1 MKKLFTIIALFAVSL
16 GAAAQTFYEC
26 KDGKY
31 TERSVSEIDS
41 ITFSLPESNPTHVSA
56 NAVDLGLPSGTLWAD
71 RNVGADSP
79 EGYGDYFAWGE
90 TEPKTNYS
98 CSTYKWC
105 NGSFA
110 TLTKYCTERSYGSV
124 DNKTTLEAADDA
136 ATANWGNKW
145 RMPTKDELSELN
157 SKCTWRWTTQNGVE
171 GYKVTGPNGNHIF
184 LPAAGY
190 RGDGDLSYV
199 GSRGYYWSSSLY
211 RATRPSCAWYLYF
224 SFPVDSYLSDSNRCY
239 GHPVRAVL
247 R

>member
-1 MKKLFTIIALFAVSL
+1 MKKLFTIIALLAVSL
-16 GAAAQTFYEC
+16 GAAAQTFYEW

-41 ITFSLPESNPTHVSA
+41 ITFSLPQVPP

-71 RNVGADSP
+71 RNVGAYSP

-90 TEPKTNYS
+90 TEPKRDYS
-98 CSTYKWC
+98 WSTYKWC
-105 NGSFA
+105 NGSEY
-110 TLTKYCTERSYGSV
+110 TLTKYCTESSNGSV

-136 ATANWGNKW
+136 ATANNQW
-145 RMPTKDELSELN
+145 RMPTKAEFFDLRLY
-157 SKCTWRWTTQNGVE
+157 CTWTWITLDGVN

-190 RGDGDLSYV
+190 RDDGYLYDV
-199 GSRGYYWSSSLY
+199 GKGSYYWSSSLNVDY
-211 RATRPSCAWYLYF
+211 PEFAWELYLTK
-224 SFPVDSYLSDSNRCY
+224 SNRGLTY
-239 GHPVRAVL
+239 GNRCSGRSVRAVL

>member
-1 MKKLFTIIALFAVSL
+1 MKKLFTIIALLAVSL
-16 GAAAQTFYEC
+16 GAAAQTFYEW

-41 ITFSLPESNPTHVSA
+41 ITFSLPQVPP

-71 RNVGADSP
+71 RNVGAYSP

-90 TEPKTNYS
+90 TEPKSDYS
-98 CSTYKWC
+98 WSTYKWC
-105 NGSFA
+105 NG
-110 TLTKYCTERSYGSV
+110 TEYTQTKYCTRSLYGSV

-136 ATANWGNKW
+136 ATANWGNQW
-145 RMPTKDELSELN
+145 RMPTKDELSELKN
-157 SKCTWRWTTQNGVE
+157 ECTWRWTTQNDVI

-190 RGDGDLSYV
+190 RDFLYPNYF
-199 GSRGYYWSSSLY
+199 GSQGYYWSSSLDED
-211 RATRPSCAWYLYF
+211 PHGWYLFFNSSHRHLLGHHRY
-224 SFPVDSYLSDSNRCY
+224 Y
-239 GHPVRAVL
+239 GHTVRAVV